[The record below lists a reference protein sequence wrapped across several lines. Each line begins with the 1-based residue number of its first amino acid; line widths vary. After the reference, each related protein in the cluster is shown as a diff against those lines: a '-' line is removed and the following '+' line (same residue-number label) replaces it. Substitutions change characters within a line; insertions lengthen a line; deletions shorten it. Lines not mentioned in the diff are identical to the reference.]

1 MIDSSHELLEIIKRE
16 MALLSVQLDSY
27 QAMYLLEQDSRRRLI
42 DDTAPGFFAVVQVS
56 MVESILMRVA
66 RLMDPPKSSG
76 QSNGSFSRLLS
87 DDTHRS
93 LEPEWQEVLNEWKDD
108 GRFGAV
114 RRLRN
119 KHLGH
124 NDLGVW
130 EAKRQGEVWIP
141 ITAGEF
147 DAVASLAK
155 ALWALLRS
163 VHREALGSDLLAPA
177 AMRGEPPAQIL
188 RCLAGSTFLDDL
200 LERDDLMAEAA
211 RLGRYVQDR
220 VGSEL
225 ATPCIER

>member
-1 MIDSSHELLEIIKRE
+1 MSDSSSELLEMIKRE

-27 QAMYLLEQDSRRRLI
+27 QALYLLEQGSRRNLM

-66 RLMDPPKSSG
+66 RLMDPLKSSG
-76 QSNGSFSRLLS
+76 QSNASFSSLFS
-87 DDTHRS
+87 DDAHRS
-93 LEPEWQEVLNEWKDD
+93 VEPEWQGVLNEWKDD

-130 EAKRQGEVWIP
+130 EAKRQGEAWIP
-141 ITAGEF
+141 ITADEF
-147 DAVASLAK
+147 DAVTSLSQ

-163 VHREALGSDLLAPA
+163 VRRKAHEADLLPPP
-177 AMRGEPPAQIL
+177 AMRGESPTQIL
-188 RCLAGSTFLDDL
+188 RCLAGGTFLDEL

-225 ATPCIER
+225 AAPCIER